1 MLSTEQFDNELNA
14 KNICSIY
21 INYQAHL
28 SGENDFTGQ
37 QCCSHT
43 FHWYVFE
50 QDRLNRLMDIVVH
63 PGY

>member
-1 MLSTEQFDNELNA
+1 MLGTSVL
-14 KNICSIY
+14 SILT
-21 INYQAHL
+21 YQAHL
-28 SGENDFTGQ
+28 SDENDFTGQ

-50 QDRLNRLMDIVVH
+50 QEILNRLMHIVVH